1 MWKMLFRTRITLRTI
16 ALCGLNTLSKKHRKI
31 NLCKILAYLSAF
43 TSPNST
49 QYSPKTN
56 MRKSPNYLYS
66 LVFPLQVWVA
76 LLLFGLPATLCVII
90 LPGRVSRRRVARR
103 AGRLLF
109 RLAGIP
115 VMVTGLENLPA
126 GACFLASNH
135 CTYMDGPLLTAV
147 LPPRFGF
154 VIKREAMRMPLVGW
168 LLMRMGSEF
177 VERFNTKTAL
187 KDANR
192 LIQLARDGVSLGVFP
207 EGTFCRE
214 PGLRAFHMGAFL
226 AATRAG
232 IPVVPVVIRGARA
245 ILPAETMRPR
255 PGRVEVEL
263 LAPIMP
269 TGKRGNDAR
278 ALRDAVRASILM
290 RCGEPDHSHKKLVNS

>member
-1 MWKMLFRTRITLRTI
+1 MRQ
-16 ALCGLNTLSKKHRKI
+16 
-31 NLCKILAYLSAF
+31 
-43 TSPNST
+43 SPNS
-49 QYSPKTN
+49 
-56 MRKSPNYLYS
+56 LYS
-66 LVFPLQVWVA
+66 LVFPLRVWVV
-76 LLLFGLPATLCVII
+76 LLLFALPATLCVII
-90 LPGRVSRRRVARR
+90 LPGRVRRRRVARR

-109 RLAGIP
+109 WLAGIS

-135 CTYMDGPLLTAV
+135 STYLDGPLLTAA

-154 VIKREAMRMPLVGW
+154 VIKREAMGMPLLGW
-168 LLMRMGSEF
+168 LLMRLGSEF

-187 KDANR
+187 SDATR
-192 LIQLARDGVSLGVFP
+192 LIQLARDGVSLGFFP
-207 EGTFCRE
+207 EGTFHKE
-214 PGLRAFHMGAFL
+214 PGLWAFHMGTFL

-263 LAPIMP
+263 LAPITP
-269 TGKRGNDAR
+269 TGKRGDDAR

-290 RCGEPDHSHKKLVNS
+290 RCGEPDHSHKKLERS

>member
-1 MWKMLFRTRITLRTI
+1 
-16 ALCGLNTLSKKHRKI
+16 
-31 NLCKILAYLSAF
+31 
-43 TSPNST
+43 
-49 QYSPKTN
+49 
-56 MRKSPNYLYS
+56 MRRLHNPLYS
-66 LVFPLQVWVA
+66 LVFSLRVLTVS
-76 LLLFGLPATLCVII
+76 LLFGLPAVLCVII
-90 LPGRVSRRRVARR
+90 LPGRQRRRRVARR
-103 AGRLLF
+103 AARVLF
-109 RLAGIP
+109 WMAGIP
-115 VMVTGLENLPA
+115 VMVSGLENLPD

-135 CTYMDGPLLTAV
+135 CTYLDGPLLTAA

-154 VIKREAMRMPLVGW
+154 VIKREAMSTPLLGW
-168 LLMRMGSEF
+168 LLRRLGSEF

-187 KDANR
+187 SDATH

-207 EGTFCRE
+207 EGTFRKE

-269 TGKRGNDAR
+269 TGKRGKDAR
-278 ALRDAVRASILM
+278 ALRDAVRASILA
-290 RCGEPDHSHKKLVNS
+290 RCGEPDHSHKKLERD

>member
-1 MWKMLFRTRITLRTI
+1 MPK
-16 ALCGLNTLSKKHRKI
+16 
-31 NLCKILAYLSAF
+31 LAK
-43 TSPNST
+43 P
-49 QYSPKTN
+49 
-56 MRKSPNYLYS
+56 LYS
-66 LVFPLQVWVA
+66 LIFPLRVWTASV
-76 LLLFGLPATLCVII
+76 LFGLPATLYVIS
-90 LPGRVSRRRVARR
+90 LPGRQRRRRIARK
-103 AGRLLF
+103 AGRMLF
-109 RLAGIP
+109 GLAGIP
-115 VMVTGLENLPA
+115 VMVSGLENLPV
-126 GACFLASNH
+126 GACFLAANH
-135 CTYMDGPLLTAV
+135 CTYLDGPLLTAA

-154 VIKREAMRMPLVGW
+154 VIKREAMSTPLLGW
-168 LLMRMGSEF
+168 LLRRLGSEF

-187 KDANR
+187 SDATR

-207 EGTFCRE
+207 EGTFRKE

-269 TGKRGNDAR
+269 TGKRGDDAR
-278 ALRDAVRASILM
+278 ALRDAVRTSILM
-290 RCGEPDHSHKKLVNS
+290 RCGEPDHSHKKLERS